1 MAQVAVTIGGRTF
14 RVACGDGEED
24 YLTGL
29 ARDLDERIENLRE
42 SVGEVG
48 DNKLVIMAALTFA
61 DELADLRRKFNAL
74 EDEVG
79 LLRQSRED
87 VLARI
92 DASEQAVARALEQ
105 SAHRVEKLAHLLSR
119 PIDADTPKE

>member
-14 RVACGDGEED
+14 RVACGDGEEE
-24 YLTGL
+24 YLSGL
-29 ARDLDERIENLRE
+29 ARDLDSRIENLRE

-61 DELADLRRKFNAL
+61 DELADLRRKFKAL

-79 LLRQSRED
+79 LLRHARED
-87 VLARI
+87 VLERI
-92 DASEQAVARALEQ
+92 GASEEAVARALEQ

-119 PIDADTPKE
+119 PIDADIPEA